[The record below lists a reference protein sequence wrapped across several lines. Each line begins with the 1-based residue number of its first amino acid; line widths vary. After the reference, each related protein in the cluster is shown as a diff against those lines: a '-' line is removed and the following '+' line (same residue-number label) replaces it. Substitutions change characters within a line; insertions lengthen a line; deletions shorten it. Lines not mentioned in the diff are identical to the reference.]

1 MTKADLLKQV
11 VAFRA
16 TASTLANSL
25 HRIRQAIEEIEQCAQ
40 INMGELSQEDAK
52 RHTVLQDL
60 YDDAYEDI
68 AEILNKFP

>member
-40 INMGELSQEDAK
+40 INMGALSQEDAK

>member
-16 TASTLANSL
+16 TASTLAISL
-25 HRIRQAIEEIEQCAQ
+25 HRLRQAIEEIEQGAQ

-52 RHTVLQDL
+52 RHTVLQGL
-60 YDDAYEDI
+60 YEYAY
-68 AEILNKFP
+68 K